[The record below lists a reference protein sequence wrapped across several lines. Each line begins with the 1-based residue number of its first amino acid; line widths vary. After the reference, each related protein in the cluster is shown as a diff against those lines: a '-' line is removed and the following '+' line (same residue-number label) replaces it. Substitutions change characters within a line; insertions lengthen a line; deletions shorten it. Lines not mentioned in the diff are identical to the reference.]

1 MNNFGA
7 NPSDLSIYSNKNR
20 GKPKVSIL
28 HYSLFN
34 IHSSLLGLAQSD
46 KPKFETV
53 IIPHFPERR
62 PAMKHPAKKIALLGL
77 CTAIAMVL
85 AWVEIQLPPL
95 VASIPGIKLGL
106 PNIAIIFILY
116 RFSWKE
122 AAAVSF
128 VRIVAVS
135 LIFNPATLPYSLAGG
150 CLSLL
155 GMTLLKKTD
164 LLSTTGVSVAGG
176 VLHNVGQ
183 ILMAMLI
190 LSTAGLGYYMIVLAV
205 TGVVSGIF
213 VGLCGSFAV
222 KRVRFR

>member
-1 MNNFGA
+1 
-7 NPSDLSIYSNKNR
+7 
-20 GKPKVSIL
+20 
-28 HYSLFN
+28 
-34 IHSSLLGLAQSD
+34 
-46 KPKFETV
+46 
-53 IIPHFPERR
+53 
-62 PAMKHPAKKIALLGL
+62 MKHPAKKLALLGL

-85 AWVEIQLPPL
+85 AWVESQLPPL
-95 VASIPGIKLGL
+95 TAAVPGIKLGL

-116 RFSWKE
+116 RFGWKE

-128 VRIVAVS
+128 VRILAVS

-150 CLSLL
+150 LLSLL
-155 GMTLLKKTD
+155 GMALLKKTD
-164 LLSTTGVSVAGG
+164 LLSVTGVSVAGG
-176 VLHNVGQ
+176 LLHNVGQ
-183 ILMAMLI
+183 ILMAMLL

>member
-1 MNNFGA
+1 
-7 NPSDLSIYSNKNR
+7 
-20 GKPKVSIL
+20 
-28 HYSLFN
+28 
-34 IHSSLLGLAQSD
+34 
-46 KPKFETV
+46 
-53 IIPHFPERR
+53 
-62 PAMKHPAKKIALLGL
+62 MKHPAKKLALLGL

-85 AWVEIQLPPL
+85 AWVESQLPPL
-95 VASIPGIKLGL
+95 TTAVPGIKLGL

-116 RFSWKE
+116 RFGWRE

-128 VRIVAVS
+128 VRILAVS
-135 LIFNPATLPYSLAGG
+135 FIFNPATLPYSLAGG
-150 CLSLL
+150 LLSLL

-164 LLSTTGVSVAGG
+164 LLSVTGVSVAGG
-176 VLHNVGQ
+176 LLHNVGQ

-190 LSTAGLGYYMIVLAV
+190 LSTAGLGYYLIILAV

>member
-1 MNNFGA
+1 
-7 NPSDLSIYSNKNR
+7 
-20 GKPKVSIL
+20 
-28 HYSLFN
+28 
-34 IHSSLLGLAQSD
+34 
-46 KPKFETV
+46 
-53 IIPHFPERR
+53 
-62 PAMKHPAKKIALLGL
+62 MKRPAKKIALLGL

-85 AWVEIQLPPL
+85 AWVELHLPPL

-128 VRIVAVS
+128 VRILAVS

-150 CLSLL
+150 VLSLT
-155 GMTLLKKTD
+155 GMALLKKTD

-176 VLHNVGQ
+176 VLHNAGQ
-183 ILMAMLI
+183 ILMAMLL
-190 LSTAGLGYYMIVLAV
+190 LSTAGLGYYMIVLTV
-205 TGVVSGIF
+205 TGVVSGVF